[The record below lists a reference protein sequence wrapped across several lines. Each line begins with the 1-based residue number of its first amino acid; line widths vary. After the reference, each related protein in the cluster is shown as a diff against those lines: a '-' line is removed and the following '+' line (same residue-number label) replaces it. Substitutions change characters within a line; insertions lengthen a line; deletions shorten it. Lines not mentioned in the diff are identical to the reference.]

1 MLRKLEA
8 TQYLVPLREG
18 GSLPA
23 VVGADDGHQYVMKF
37 RGAGQGP
44 KALIAEIV
52 AGEIGRHL
60 GLPIP
65 ELVLLELS
73 PLLARSEV
81 HEEIQDLL
89 RASVGLN
96 LGLAYLPGAQSYNPL
111 LPPPVPDSL
120 LASSVVWFDAFVT
133 NVDRT
138 ARNTNLLL
146 WQKKIWLIDHGAALY
161 WHHDWNGYQERIAS
175 PFALIR
181 QHVLLPWARELE
193 AVDELFVPELSDD
206 FLRSVLAL
214 VPDVWLEHET
224 VFATVDEQRAA
235 YLNYFRGRRAASA
248 SFVQEALRARSQLL

>member
-23 VVGADDGHQYVMKF
+23 VVGADDGRQYVMKF

-89 RASVGLN
+89 RQRGAQPGVGLSVGRPKLQP
-96 LGLAYLPGAQSYNPL
+96 AA
-111 LPPPVPDSL
+111 
-120 LASSVVWFDAFVT
+120 AAA
-133 NVDRT
+133 RT
-138 ARNTNLLL
+138 
-146 WQKKIWLIDHGAALY
+146 
-161 WHHDWNGYQERIAS
+161 
-175 PFALIR
+175 
-181 QHVLLPWARELE
+181 
-193 AVDELFVPELSDD
+193 
-206 FLRSVLAL
+206 
-214 VPDVWLEHET
+214 
-224 VFATVDEQRAA
+224 
-235 YLNYFRGRRAASA
+235 
-248 SFVQEALRARSQLL
+248 